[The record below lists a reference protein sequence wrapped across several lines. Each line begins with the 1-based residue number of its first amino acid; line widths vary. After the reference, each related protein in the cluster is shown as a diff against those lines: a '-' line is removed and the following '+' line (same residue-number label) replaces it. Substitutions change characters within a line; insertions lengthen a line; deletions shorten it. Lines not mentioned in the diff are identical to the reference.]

1 MTTGSA
7 PPPTWADAAGTAR
20 QPTGTDHF
28 GNNLPRLSVA
38 MTNENVI
45 GTQGDTV
52 TESRNLMN
60 ELNFDPSQGLQFG
73 MYTLGDHLPN
83 PTDGSRISAGERIR
97 EFVAYAEAAEEA
109 GFDFFSVGESHQR
122 YFASQAHAV
131 ILGAIAEA
139 TESIRI
145 GSTSTI
151 LSTSDP
157 VRVFENFATI
167 DHLSQGRAELVAG
180 RASRVGLFELL
191 GYDLRDYEELFE
203 EKFDLLLQIAR
214 EEQVTWNGQFRAPLA
229 DAEVI
234 PRPAQETFPIW
245 RAVGGAPTSAIKAG
259 LAGVPMVMAHLGGT
273 ASVFRTTVDAYRD
286 AARHAGHDPATLPI
300 ATAGFLY
307 TAPTT
312 QDALRELYPHIN
324 EGMKRVNGQ
333 GMPKQLF
340 AQAADPHS
348 IVNIGSPQE
357 IVEKILHQHEV
368 FGHQRYLGQIDFG
381 GIPFDRVMRQI
392 ETIGS
397 EIIPAVKKYTAEP
410 ASARTADSS
419 AFDQIG
425 AETDETGHDRDSAD
439 TDGELVR

>member
-1 MTTGSA
+1 M
-7 PPPTWADAAGTAR
+7 P
-20 QPTGTDHF
+20 
-28 GNNLPRLSVA
+28 
-38 MTNENVI
+38 
-45 GTQGDTV
+45 
-52 TESRNLMN
+52 ESRNLMN

-83 PTDGSRISAGERIR
+83 PADGSRVSAGERIR
-97 EFVAYAEAAEEA
+97 EFVAYAQAAEEA
-109 GFDFFSVGESHQR
+109 GFDFFSVGESHQQ

-131 ILGAIAEA
+131 ILGAIAQA
-139 TESIRI
+139 TSTIRV

-157 VRVFENFATI
+157 VRVFENFATL
-167 DHLSQGRAELVAG
+167 DHLSEGRAELVAG
-180 RASRVGLFELL
+180 RASRVGLFDLL

-203 EKFDLLLQIAR
+203 EKFDLLLRIAR
-214 EEQVTWNGQFRAPLA
+214 EESVTWNGQFRAPLEN
-229 DAEVI
+229 AEVI

-273 ASVFRTTVDAYRD
+273 ASVFRTTVDAYRE

-307 TAPTT
+307 TAPST
-312 QDALRELYPHIN
+312 QEALRELYPHIN

-397 EIIPAVKKYTAEP
+397 EIIPAVKKYTAQP
-410 ASARTADSS
+410 AAGESHPEGPTDSGDVADDGGARAAS
-419 AFDQIG
+419 G
-425 AETDETGHDRDSAD
+425 AEDA
-439 TDGELVR
+439 ELVR